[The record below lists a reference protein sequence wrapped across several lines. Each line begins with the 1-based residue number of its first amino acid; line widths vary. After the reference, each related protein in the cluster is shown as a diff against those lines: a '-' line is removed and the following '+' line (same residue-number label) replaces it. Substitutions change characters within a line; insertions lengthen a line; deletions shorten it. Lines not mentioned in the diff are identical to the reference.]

1 MKAVTPS
8 CAGYDL
14 ELDIPGSLAHPAFG
28 TDYNWSVND
37 NRLKVSKVPTADL
50 ADTGVEKIVAIK
62 LASIL
67 SEEVLTNVC
76 VDVIENP
83 YHGL

>member
-1 MKAVTPS
+1 M
-8 CAGYDL
+8 D
-14 ELDIPGSLAHPAFG
+14 
-28 TDYNWSVND
+28 D
-37 NRLKVSKVPTADL
+37 NRLWVSKVPTADL
-50 ADTGVEKIVAIK
+50 ADMGVEKIVAIK